1 MAMERVMLA
10 KEAHEEHLKAE
21 AQNVRNTFLSSV
33 SHDLRSPLA
42 VVAGAAS
49 TLLEKDA
56 SLDRSARL
64 ELLHTIH
71 EETDRLERIIRNV
84 LNLTRL
90 DSGAITVHKEWQPL
104 EEIIGVIL
112 NRFSDRLRERSLEL
126 KIPPDLPLIPFDTLL
141 MEQVLSNLMENALRH
156 TPTGTP
162 VEITVTPQKSA
173 VMIEI
178 ADRGPGIPAHEEEAI
193 FRKFTRGTNTQMG
206 AGIGL
211 SICRV
216 IVEAHGGRIWAENR
230 PGGGAAFKFVIPV
243 EGTPPSMI
251 PEKELP

>member
-1 MAMERVMLA
+1 MAIERVMLA
-10 KEAHEEHLKAE
+10 KEVHEEHLKAE

-71 EETDRLERIIRNV
+71 EEADRLERIIRNV

-104 EEIIGVIL
+104 EEIIGVVL

-126 KIPPDLPLIPFDTLL
+126 EIPPDLPLIPFDTLL
-141 MEQVLSNLMENALRH
+141 MEQVLSNLVENALRH
-156 TPTGTP
+156 TPAGTP
-162 VEITVTPQKSA
+162 LEIRVTPQKSA
-173 VMIEI
+173 VMIAI
-178 ADRGPGIPAHEEEAI
+178 ADRGPGIPGQEEEAI
-193 FRKFTRGTNTQMG
+193 FKKFIRGTNTQMG

-211 SICRV
+211 AICRA
-216 IVEAHGGRIWAENR
+216 IIEAHGGRIWAENR
-230 PGGGAAFKFVIPV
+230 PGGGAIFTFVIPI
-243 EGTPPSMI
+243 EGTPPSLI